1 MLQSHPLPDHD
12 VVIHSALQSKEQ
24 QLEVVLHAEFVYCF
38 DKRIG
43 NINARR
49 RRAPHAWPPSLG
61 RRPAQEAAQEPLSQR
76 R

>member
-1 MLQSHPLPDHD
+1 
-12 VVIHSALQSKEQ
+12 
-24 QLEVVLHAEFVYCF
+24 VLHAEFVYCF